1 MRLFLI
7 SSFIFI
13 LINVNK
19 AISDV
24 LPNDLFSSVEV
35 VELQMS
41 SLQTNSIK
49 NNSGIYQCWLFA
61 HPENKKYTGP
71 FDNFKRMISD
81 TSYKILLNST
91 KFKIRLLDENQE
103 MAKYSV
109 DVDAY
114 DNKRYNL
121 SWVLERAKLDQ
132 NCKNCWMT
140 TSVTQPQFI
149 GPVSYTH
156 LTLPTTPYV

>member
-13 LINVNK
+13 LININK

-61 HPENKKYTGP
+61 HPENKRYTGP
-71 FDNFKRMISD
+71 FGNFKKMISD

-91 KFKIRLLDENQE
+91 KFKIKLIEENKNK
-103 MAKYSV
+103 AAYSV
-109 DVDAY
+109 NVDAY
-114 DNKRYNL
+114 DNL
-121 SWVLERAKLDQ
+121 SL
-132 NCKNCWMT
+132 
-140 TSVTQPQFI
+140 I
-149 GPVSYTH
+149 H
-156 LTLPTTPYV
+156 I

>member
-13 LINVNK
+13 LININK

-91 KFKIRLLDENQE
+91 KFKIRLLNENQE

-121 SWVLERAKLDQ
+121 SWILERAKLDQ

-149 GPVSYTH
+149 GQ
-156 LTLPTTPYV
+156 LN

>member
-13 LINVNK
+13 LININK

-61 HPENKKYTGP
+61 HPENKRYTGP
-71 FDNFKRMISD
+71 FGNFKKMISD

-91 KFKIRLLDENQE
+91 KFRVKLLNENKKN
-103 MAKYSV
+103 ATYSV
-109 DVDAY
+109 NVDAY

-121 SWVLERAKLDQ
+121 TWVLEKASISKD
-132 NCKNCWMT
+132 CKNCWMT
-140 TSVTQPQFI
+140 TAVTQPQFI
-149 GPVSYTH
+149 GQFN
-156 LTLPTTPYV
+156 

>member
-7 SSFIFI
+7 TSFIFI
-13 LINVNK
+13 LININR

-91 KFKIRLLDENQE
+91 KFKIRLLNENQE

-149 GPVSYTH
+149 GQ
-156 LTLPTTPYV
+156 LN

>member
-1 MRLFLI
+1 MRFFLI
-7 SSFIFI
+7 TYFIFI
-13 LINVNK
+13 LTNVSK

-24 LPNDLFSSVEV
+24 LPNDIFSSVEV
-35 VELQMS
+35 VELQMN
-41 SLQTNSIK
+41 SLQTNSKI

-71 FDNFKRMISD
+71 YNNFKRMISD

-91 KFKIRLLDENQE
+91 KFKISLLNKNQE

-121 SWVLERAKLDQ
+121 SWILERAKLDQ

-149 GPVSYTH
+149 GQ
-156 LTLPTTPYV
+156 LN

>member
-7 SSFIFI
+7 TSFIFI
-13 LINVNK
+13 LININK

-71 FDNFKRMISD
+71 FDNFKKMISD

-91 KFKIRLLDENQE
+91 KFKIRLIDENQK

-121 SWVLERAKLDQ
+121 TWLLEKA
-132 NCKNCWMT
+132 
-140 TSVTQPQFI
+140 SVI
-149 GPVSYTH
+149 KIVKIVG
-156 LTLPTTPYV
+156 